1 VILRIVE
8 TRIRQTCFD
17 LDITKEKSSK
27 ILIRFFGINHSVAPA
42 MTAVNVGSMR
52 SMHVCI
58 FDLD

>member
-27 ILIRFFGINHSVAPA
+27 ILIRFFGINEDFLEIR
-42 MTAVNVGSMR
+42 N
-52 SMHVCI
+52 
-58 FDLD
+58 DLFGIDILGF